1 MKRLQY
7 ADKAKVRNDMKRLV
21 LGFAAALICVTFAAT
36 EADAAKRLGGGGNV
50 GTQRSITNAPPAAT
64 PAKPAQGMQ
73 QSAAPAAAAP
83 AASGMS
89 RWMPLLGGLAL
100 GGALG
105 WLMGANGMGGMMVG
119 LLLAGLL
126 VFAAIFVIR
135 MLMQKRGAEPQRMQ
149 YAGVGPQGPAGAGSQ
164 GPFSSM
170 GNETV
175 AAPPPSQAA
184 GFDAPAAA
192 VSGGNA
198 ANVPADFD
206 VAGFLRGAKLNY
218 MKLQIANDQGNIA
231 ELREFTSDALFEELK
246 KDLEARGSEKQQ
258 TDVLALNAGLL
269 EVVTE
274 GDKHWASVR
283 FSGTV
288 RESPGDASIGF
299 EEVWNL
305 AKPVNGTQGWQLA
318 GIQQMH

>member
-1 MKRLQY
+1 MRKLIT
-7 ADKAKVRNDMKRLV
+7 
-21 LGFAAALICVTFAAT
+21 GFAAALICMAFVAT
-36 EADAAKRLGGGGNV
+36 DADAAKRLGGARSI
-50 GTQRSITNAPPAAT
+50 GTQRNITNAPPAAT
-64 PAKPAQGMQ
+64 PAKPMQ
-73 QSAAPAAAAP
+73 QAAAPAAAQP
-83 AASGMS
+83 AASGLS

-149 YAGVGPQGPAGAGSQ
+149 YAAAGSQ
-164 GPFSSM
+164 APFSSM

-175 AAPPPSQAA
+175 AAPPPSQAS
-184 GFDAPAAA
+184 GFDASAVPAA
-192 VSGGNA
+192 SGIA

-218 MKLQIANDQGNIA
+218 MKLQIANDQGNLD

-246 KDLEARGSEKQQ
+246 KDVQARGSEKQQ
-258 TDVLALNAGLL
+258 TDVLALNADLL

-288 RESPGDASIGF
+288 RESPGDAPTGF

-305 AKPVNGTQGWQLA
+305 AKPVSGSQGWQLA

>member
-1 MKRLQY
+1 M
-7 ADKAKVRNDMKRLV
+7 RNLV
-21 LGFAAALICVTFAAT
+21 LGFAAALLCVVFVTT
-36 EADAAKRLGGGGNV
+36 EAEAAKRLGGGRNV
-50 GTQRSITNAPPAAT
+50 GAQRSISNAPPAAT
-64 PAKPAQGMQ
+64 PAKPAQAQQMQ
-73 QSAAPAAAAP
+73 QSAAPAAAQP

-89 RWMPLLGGLAL
+89 KWMPLLGGLAL

-119 LLLAGLL
+119 MLLAGLL

-135 MLMQKRGAEPQRMQ
+135 MLMQKRGEAPQRMQ
-149 YAGVGPQGPAGAGSQ
+149 YAGAAGSQ
-164 GPFSSM
+164 GPYPAM

-175 AAPPPSQAA
+175 SAPPPSQAV
-184 GFDAPAAA
+184 GFEAPAASSS
-192 VSGGNA
+192 VA
-198 ANVPADFD
+198 ANVPAGFD

-218 MKLQIANDQGNIA
+218 MKLQIANDQGNLD
-231 ELREFTSDALFEELK
+231 ELREFTSDAVFEELK
-246 KDLEARGSEKQQ
+246 KDLLARGNEKQQ
-258 TDVLALNAGLL
+258 TDVLALNADLL

-283 FSGTV
+283 FSGTA
-288 RESPGDASIGF
+288 RESPGDAPTGF

>member
-1 MKRLQY
+1 MK
-7 ADKAKVRNDMKRLV
+7 KLV
-21 LGFAAALICVTFAAT
+21 LGFVAALVCTVFVAT
-36 EADAAKRLGGGGNV
+36 EADAKRLGGARSI

-64 PAKPAQGMQ
+64 PAKPAQAQQMQ
-73 QSAAPAAAAP
+73 QSAAPAAAQP

-89 RWMPLLGGLAL
+89 RWMPMLGGLAL

-105 WLMGANGMGGMMVG
+105 WLMGANGMGGLMVG

-126 VFAAIFVIR
+126 AFAAVFVVR
-135 MLMQKRGAEPQRMQ
+135 MLMQKRGTEPQRMQ
-149 YAGVGPQGPAGAGSQ
+149 YAGG
-164 GPFSSM
+164 M

-184 GFDAPAAA
+184 GFEAPAAA
-192 VSGGNA
+192 SSA
-198 ANVPADFD
+198 ATNIPAGFD

-218 MKLQIANDQGNIA
+218 MRLQIANDQGNLE
-231 ELREFTSDALFEELK
+231 ELREFTSDELFEELK
-246 KDLEARGSEKQQ
+246 KDLLARGSEKPQ
-258 TDVLALNAGLL
+258 TDVLALNADLL

-274 GDKHWASVR
+274 GDRHWASVR

-288 RESPGDASIGF
+288 RESPAAAPTGF

-305 AKPVNGTQGWQLA
+305 AKPVSGSHGWQLA

>member
-1 MKRLQY
+1 MKKL
-7 ADKAKVRNDMKRLV
+7 L
-21 LGFAAALICVTFAAT
+21 LGFAAALLCVAFVAT

-50 GTQRSITNAPPAAT
+50 GAQRSITNAPPAAT
-64 PAKPAQGMQ
+64 PAKPAQGQNMQ
-73 QSAAPAAAAP
+73 QSAAPAAAQP

-119 LLLAGLL
+119 LLLVGLL

-135 MLMQKRGAEPQRMQ
+135 MLTQKRGAEPQRMQ
-149 YAGVGPQGPAGAGSQ
+149 YAGAGPQ

-184 GFDAPAAA
+184 GFDAPAPIA
-192 VSGGNA
+192 A
-198 ANVPADFD
+198 ANIPAGFD
-206 VAGFLRGAKLNY
+206 VTGFLRGAKLNY
-218 MKLQIANDQGNIA
+218 MKLQIANDQGNLA
-231 ELREFTSDALFEELK
+231 ELREFTSDELYEEFR
-246 KDLEARGSEKQQ
+246 KDVQARGSEMQQ
-258 TDVLALNAGLL
+258 TDVLALNADLL

-288 RESPGDASIGF
+288 RESPGEAPTGF

-305 AKPVNGTQGWQLA
+305 AKPVSGAQGWQLA

>member
-1 MKRLQY
+1 MK
-7 ADKAKVRNDMKRLV
+7 KLV
-21 LGFAAALICVTFAAT
+21 LGFAAALLCVAFVVT
-36 EADAAKRLGGGGNV
+36 EADAAKRLGGARSL
-50 GTQRSITNAPPAAT
+50 GTQRNVTSTPPAAT
-64 PAKPAQGMQ
+64 PAKPAQAQQMQ
-73 QSAAPAAAAP
+73 QSAAPAAAQP

-89 RWMPLLGGLAL
+89 KWMPLLGGLAL

-105 WLMGANGMGGMMVG
+105 WLMGANGMGGLMVG
-119 LLLAGLL
+119 ILLAGLL
-126 VFAAIFVIR
+126 VFAAIFVVR
-135 MLMQKRGAEPQRMQ
+135 MLMQKRGETPQRMQ
-149 YAGVGPQGPAGAGSQ
+149 YAG
-164 GPFSSM
+164 M

-184 GFDAPAAA
+184 GFDAPAAPA
-192 VSGGNA
+192 PSGVA

-218 MKLQIANDQGNIA
+218 MKLQIANDQGNLE

-246 KDLEARGSEKQQ
+246 KDVQARGNEKQQ
-258 TDVLALNAGLL
+258 TDVLALNADLL

-288 RESPGDASIGF
+288 RESPGDAPTGF

-305 AKPVNGTQGWQLA
+305 AKPVSGSQGWQLA

>member
-1 MKRLQY
+1 MNRF
-7 ADKAKVRNDMKRLV
+7 V
-21 LGFAAALICVTFAAT
+21 LGFAAALFCVAFAAT
-36 EADAAKRLGGGGNV
+36 EADAARLGGARSL
-50 GTQRSITNAPPAAT
+50 GTQRSITSAPPASA
-64 PAKPAQGMQ
+64 PAKPAQAQ
-73 QSAAPAAAAP
+73 PAAAPAAAAQP
-83 AASGMS
+83 AAATGMS

-119 LLLAGLL
+119 LLLVGLL
-126 VFAAIFVIR
+126 VFAAMFVIR
-135 MLMQKRGAEPQRMQ
+135 MLKQKSGEAPQRLQ
-149 YAGVGPQGPAGAGSQ
+149 YA
-164 GPFSSM
+164 SM
-170 GNETV
+170 GSETV

-184 GFDAPAAA
+184 GFEAPVAASSAAA
-192 VSGGNA
+192 SI
-198 ANVPADFD
+198 PAGFD

-218 MKLQIANDQGNIA
+218 MKLQIANDQGNLD
-231 ELREFTSDALFEELK
+231 ELREFTSDDLFEEFK
-246 KDLEARGSEKQQ
+246 KEVQARGAARQQ
-258 TDVLALNAGLL
+258 TDVLALNADLL

-288 RESPGDASIGF
+288 RESPGEAPTGF

-305 AKPVNGTQGWQLA
+305 AKPVKGAQGWQLA